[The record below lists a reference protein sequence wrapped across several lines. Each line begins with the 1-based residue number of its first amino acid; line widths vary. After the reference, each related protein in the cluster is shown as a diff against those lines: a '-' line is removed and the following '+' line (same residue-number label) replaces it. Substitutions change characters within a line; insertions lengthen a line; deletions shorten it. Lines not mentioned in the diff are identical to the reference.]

1 MPRDLSKPFTL
12 YWSSLDTFEG
22 CPQSFL
28 WKKGWGAIDVG
39 GGPGRKKPVPVQK
52 SEHHAVMGTAIQ
64 AVIERFYNDGLW
76 KILTPM
82 ELRDRL
88 LEMGKEEFRLEC
100 ARRFIDWRLCEPRE
114 EQEKLV
120 LDGILG
126 YMKTMKA
133 HKLLGPYAK
142 CEVDMVGYVN
152 KYTPIGGRAD
162 LTIRRDTEPRK
173 GVTILDGKNGKR
185 YKDGK
190 GGWMTYTDPD
200 QLRWYALCFYLV
212 YRQQPDHLGFI
223 YYRYPYGAPCIN
235 PDGVATGETEEGVV
249 WVPFTQEDLKGLAQ
263 RAVDARKKMDKEKF
277 EATPNPK
284 TCRFC
289 DYETVCPQ
297 RTEQKDQNR
306 RGPKSSK
313 MPSEMVNATGF
324 TILNFGG
331 DPNPTSGE

>member
-1 MPRDLSKPFTL
+1 MTNHKSFTL
-12 YWSSLDTFEG
+12 YWSSLDRFENCG
-22 CPQSFL
+22 QNFL
-28 WKKGWGAIDVG
+28 WSRGWGTIDVG
-39 GGPGRKKPVPVQK
+39 GGPGQKKPKPIQK

-64 AVIERFYNDGLW
+64 AVIEKFYNEGLW
-76 KILTPM
+76 KILAPM

-100 ARRFIDWRLCEPRE
+100 SRRFIDWRLCEPRE

-133 HKLLGPYAK
+133 HKLLGPYAR

-162 LTIRRDTEPRK
+162 LTIRRDTEPRL

-190 GGWMTYTDPD
+190 GGWMTYTNPD
-200 QLRWYALCFYLV
+200 QLRWYALCFYLM
-212 YRQQPDHLGFI
+212 YRKLPDYLGFL
-223 YYRYPYGAPCIN
+223 YYRFPYGAPVID
-235 PDGVATGETEEGVV
+235 PDGVDTGKTEEGVE
-249 WVPFTQEDLKGLAQ
+249 WVTFTLEDLKGLAQ
-263 RAVDARKKMDKEKF
+263 RAVDARKAMDKEKF
-277 EATPNPK
+277 QATPSSK

-289 DYETVCPQ
+289 DYETVCPD
-297 RTEQKDQNR
+297 RGTQKEQNR
-306 RGPKSSK
+306 RGPNKNST
-313 MPSEMVNATGF
+313 PDEMLNSNGF
-324 TILNFGG
+324 ISLNFGG
-331 DPNPTSGE
+331 DSKS